1 MSASAYS
8 LTAMIPTRAFR
19 VINGELERGGIKGPE
34 LEHFFCAD
42 CKTWV
47 FTRIIGAPIIG
58 IDDFVNVRPSLFDDP
73 RLSLPFIETM
83 TAEKLFWA
91 ETPAR
96 YSYAGFP
103 SVEDFQRLVEEFAAC
118 R

>member
-8 LTAMIPTRAFR
+8 LTAMIPTKAFR

-47 FTRIIGAPIIG
+47 FTRIIGSK
-58 IDDFVNVRPSLFDDP
+58 SLTTDSRASGSSWSRTD
-73 RLSLPFIETM
+73 
-83 TAEKLFWA
+83 
-91 ETPAR
+91 
-96 YSYAGFP
+96 
-103 SVEDFQRLVEEFAAC
+103 
-118 R
+118 